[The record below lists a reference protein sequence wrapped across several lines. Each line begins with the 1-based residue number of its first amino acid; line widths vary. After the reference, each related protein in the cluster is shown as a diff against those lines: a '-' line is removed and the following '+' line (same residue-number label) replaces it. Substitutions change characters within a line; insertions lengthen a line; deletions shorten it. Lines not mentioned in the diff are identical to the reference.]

1 MYSIKKATN
10 LKAIFTMLL
19 AFCIIVCAFGGCSS
33 QIDWIFKS
41 GDYTLGSGEYLYIMM
56 EEMYNAQSKA
66 GITYNSDTI
75 VKNEDVMKK
84 TIDGKLASDWVKDNS
99 IKQAKALLVSRIEF
113 DNLNLSLSNEE
124 QSEINS
130 NVDKYYTSLEKYY
143 DAPNIGIS
151 KDSFVKYMED
161 NAKKSKVSDEYF
173 GEGKSMQIKDDKK
186 DEYSKTHGAK
196 YKVIE
201 ISKDVDSKKA
211 DSAEGEEEISLIYK
225 NEGVSTAK
233 ELADKYLNDIKNGKS
248 LDDVNAAFEKAL
260 KQDDEDDEEEDE
272 DDTALDDQFCYDDDD
287 KLEEKDAIFEAQ
299 INGDAVL
306 KEGEKA
312 YFIVQ
317 RYDIDE
323 KTLES
328 QRTTSETK
336 VKEEEEEK
344 LFDDILNK
352 LGYEQNDRAIEKYDI
367 MKQAVL
373 IDRKLSGG
381 A

>member
-1 MYSIKKATN
+1 MYSIKKTNN
-10 LKAIFTMLL
+10 LKAIFTMFLS
-19 AFCIIVCAFGGCSS
+19 FCIIIFTFGGCSM

-41 GDYTLGSGEYLYIMM
+41 GDYILGSGEYLYIMM
-56 EEMYNAQSKA
+56 EEMYNAQSKTE
-66 GITYNSDTI
+66 ITYNSDTI
-75 VKNEDVMKK
+75 VKNEEVMNK
-84 TIDGKLASDWVKDNS
+84 TIDGKLASNWVRDNS

-143 DAPNIGIS
+143 DASNIGIS
-151 KDSFVKYMED
+151 KDSFVRYMED
-161 NAKKSKVSDEYF
+161 NVKKSRVSDEYF
-173 GEGKSMQIKDDKK
+173 GEGKPMQIKDDKK
-186 DEYSKTHGAK
+186 DEYSKAHGAR
-196 YKVIE
+196 YKIIE

-211 DSAEGEEEISLIYK
+211 DTVEGEEEISLIYK

-233 ELADKYLNDIKNGKS
+233 ELADKYLNDIKSGKS

-260 KQDDEDDEEEDE
+260 EQDDEDDE

-287 KLEEKDAIFEAQ
+287 KLEEKDAVFEAQ
-299 INGDAVL
+299 INGEAVL
-306 KEGEKA
+306 KEGEKS
-312 YFIVQ
+312 YFIIQ

-328 QRTTSETK
+328 QRMTSETK
-336 VKEEEEEK
+336 AKEEEEEK
-344 LFDDILNK
+344 LFDDILNN
-352 LGYEQNDRAIEKYDI
+352 LGYEQNDKAIEKYDP
-367 MKQAVL
+367 MKQAGL
-373 IDRKLSGG
+373 IDRKLSGK